1 MSRAL
6 TSPSQQYECSSF
18 KPHPF
23 SGPHTLPSLHLHRV
37 SRGDFLFPKGLRG
50 RSPQRAEAPVSLPAL
65 VTPPVR
71 CGRRPLSAAL
81 RAWPQVAAAFRQHD
95 LTSWFPRITRCLPSA
110 APGLAAAGWGGCR
123 RLWGCP
129 WGLSGSGLPSPIA
142 PEHRLPRAGAGWV
155 AQPLSVLREG
165 VWGGG

>member
-1 MSRAL
+1 M
-6 TSPSQQYECSSF
+6 
-18 KPHPF
+18 
-23 SGPHTLPSLHLHRV
+23 
-37 SRGDFLFPKGLRG
+37 
-50 RSPQRAEAPVSLPAL
+50 
-65 VTPPVR
+65 TPPVR

-123 RLWGCP
+123 RLRGCP
-129 WGLSGSGLPSPIA
+129 WGPSGSGLPSPIA

-155 AQPLSVLREG
+155 AQPLSVLQKG
-165 VWGGG
+165 VWGVGARQELGRGLQEPAELTGCWFWVQTHEDQGNPSTGPNCRQVNAALPDFSLINQL